1 MRREIKLIILVF
13 ALVVGPA
20 IALSFL
26 AARVLESWQIVLQ
39 KRLAG
44 EAARVLDDAAAVW
57 SRELESCGVLPDTLG
72 VYTKPTGPW
81 VAHVAGLKQQHIWLE
96 GCYYFQS
103 GPRLLYPAPEP
114 LLVKFNRNE
123 SGREMDAL
131 LNASGIYL
139 RKGDTNAAIECLEKV
154 GGIGGDEGRLQ
165 NSGSG
170 IQNIDSGA
178 EKVFAGGRRDPEE
191 GFFYDL
197 VALKRLAEI
206 AEGQGQSARVAE
218 IRKMVLGRVL
228 SRYDELVPL
237 QRESMVQ
244 WLAGGAKAGARSVDG
259 RALDRGPG
267 AGLAA
272 RWCERMWARR
282 LDQEARDSLVSGI
295 RLAEAALPDTGW
307 IKIRLK
313 QDNFLVAR
321 IPSPNGDPP
330 LVCAMQYSEGEL
342 RRHLDALFLSLAGST
357 ELRVRCEA
365 GDGFSPSP
373 ILATRSLPAPL
384 EGITLMAVPADV
396 PAFMANARLQTWL
409 YRGGGLL
416 LLISVVAGGW
426 LIWRE
431 AAGEIRLAR
440 ERSDFAAAVSHDLR
454 TPLSSMRMLAES
466 LYMGRVSEEAKQK
479 KFLGA
484 IVKESDRL
492 SRLTDR
498 ALYFIRYGQGA
509 LRYHFTEGDLGGV
522 VREAVRA
529 NGEWLQAG
537 GIEQNGIRIT
547 VDIAPDLPPVKFDA
561 GAMEQVVYNLLDN
574 ALKYSCSERRA
585 GSTEGRGEEGGE
597 RGAVIR
603 VKLYSNEA
611 GIVLSVQD
619 RGAGMT
625 PEEVCQ
631 ILKPYVRGK
640 QAGRQNASG
649 VGLGLALCQH
659 IVQAHGGRIQIQSE
673 PGQGSTFYVILP
685 G

>member
-13 ALVVGPA
+13 VLVVGPA

-39 KRLAG
+39 KRLAV

-57 SRELESCGVLPDTLG
+57 SRELAACGVLPDTLG
-72 VYTKPTGPW
+72 AYTKPTGPW
-81 VAHVAGLKQQHIWLE
+81 VAHVAGLKQQHSWVE
-96 GCYYFQS
+96 GCYYFQP
-103 GPRLLYPAPEP
+103 GPRLVYPAPEP
-114 LLVKFNRNE
+114 RLVKFDRSE
-123 SGREMDAL
+123 SAREMESL
-131 LNASGIYL
+131 LNAGSIYL
-139 RKGDTNAAIECLEKV
+139 RKGDTNAAIECLERVAGWGPGSKV
-154 GGIGGDEGRLQ
+154 RGPR
-165 NSGSG
+165 SGVRGLGS
-170 IQNIDSGA
+170 
-178 EKVFAGGRRDPEE
+178 EVRDPDE

-206 AEGQGQSARVAE
+206 AEGQGRLARVTE
-218 IRKMVLGRVL
+218 IRKIALERIL
-228 SRYDELVPL
+228 ARYDELVPL

-244 WLAGGAKAGARSVDG
+244 WIGEDSVPGTRNVEG
-259 RALDRGPG
+259 RAPDRGQG

-282 LDQEARDSLVSGI
+282 LGQEARDGLVNGVHLVEST
-295 RLAEAALPDTGW
+295 LPDNGW

-313 QDNFLVAR
+313 QDNFLVTR
-321 IPSPNGDPP
+321 IPSPNGDPAI
-330 LVCAMQYSEGEL
+330 VCALQYGEEEL
-342 RRHLDALFLSLAGST
+342 RRHLDDLFLSAAGST
-357 ELRVRCEA
+357 ELRVRCQA
-365 GDGFSPSP
+365 GGGDSPAP
-373 ILATRSLPAPL
+373 ILATRPLPAPL
-384 EGITLMAVPADV
+384 EGIVLVATPADV
-396 PAFMANARLQTWL
+396 PAFMANARLQTRL

-416 LLISVVAGGW
+416 LLISVGAGVW

-466 LYMGRVSEEAKQK
+466 LYMGRVSEVAKQK

-484 IVKESDRL
+484 IVKESERL

-537 GIEQNGIRIT
+537 GVEPNGIRIA
-547 VDIAPDLPPVKFDA
+547 VEIAPDLPHVKFDA
-561 GAMEQVVYNLLDN
+561 GAMEQVVHNLLDN
-574 ALKYSCSERRA
+574 AVKYSRRERGA
-585 GSTEGRGEEGGE
+585 GSAGGRGEEAGE
-597 RGAVIR
+597 RGDGIR
-603 VKLYSNEA
+603 VKLYSNGGE
-611 GIVLSVQD
+611 IVLSVQD
-619 RGAGMT
+619 QGVGMT

-640 QAGRQNASG
+640 QAGRQNARG

-673 PGQGSTFYVILP
+673 PGKGSTFNVILP